1 MPIIGSFGA
10 GSGRGFGQ
18 TGLLASAPVGLHSGG
33 QGPVTALNTINR
45 IELSTAGNATDFG
58 DLTTTSYRSC
68 LWTSRRHYKS
78 HC

>member
-33 QGPVTALNTINR
+33 QGTVCTKHN
-45 IELSTAGNATDFG
+45 
-58 DLTTTSYRSC
+58 
-68 LWTSRRHYKS
+68 
-78 HC
+78 